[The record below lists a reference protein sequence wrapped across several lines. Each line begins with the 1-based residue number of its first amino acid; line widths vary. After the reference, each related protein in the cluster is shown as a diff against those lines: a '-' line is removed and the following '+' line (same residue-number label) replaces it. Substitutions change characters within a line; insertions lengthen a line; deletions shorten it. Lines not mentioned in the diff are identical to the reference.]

1 MNFLIVS
8 GLSGAGKSRAMA
20 TLEDLGFYCVDNL
33 PPELFVQLASHC
45 MAAPVRYERVAVVS
59 DVRSGQGADGLLAAM
74 DGLTAIGCLYRV
86 LFMEASTETIIRRY
100 KETRR
105 KHPLAT
111 ADLSLT
117 EAVERERLLLAPVR
131 QRANYIVDTSTTTL
145 GRLRSEL
152 VRLFG
157 NGGSESAMT
166 VYVTSFG
173 FKYGL
178 PLDAD
183 LVFDVRFLPNP
194 YYVPELRAHTG
205 LNQGVRDYVFSGG
218 QADEFMKRLG
228 DLIAW
233 LLPRY
238 VEEGKTAL
246 AIGVGCT
253 GGHHRSVAIAH
264 SLAELIRTLGYPVS
278 ESHRDMGRN

>member
-131 QRANYIVDTSTTTL
+131 QRADYIVDTSTTTL

-166 VYVTSFG
+166 GYVTSFG

-194 YYVPELRAHTG
+194 YYIPELKQQTG
-205 LNQGVRDYVFSGG
+205 LDAPVRAYVLSYQQTKDYLSRLEDLLAFS
-218 QADEFMKRLG
+218 
-228 DLIAW
+228 
-233 LLPRY
+233 LPLY
-238 VEEGKTAL
+238 VDEGKTSLVIA
-246 AIGVGCT
+246 VGCT
-253 GGHHRSVAIAH
+253 GGRHRSVC
-264 SLAELIRTLGYPVS
+264 LARMVGDFVARRGYPVVVT
-278 ESHRDMGRN
+278 HRDISK

>member
-131 QRANYIVDTSTTTL
+131 QRADYIVDTSTTTL

-194 YYVPELRAHTG
+194 YYIPELKQQTG
-205 LNQGVRDYVFSGG
+205 LDAPVRAYVLSYQQTKDYLSRLEDLLAFS
-218 QADEFMKRLG
+218 
-228 DLIAW
+228 
-233 LLPRY
+233 LPLY
-238 VEEGKTAL
+238 VDEGKTSLVIA
-246 AIGVGCT
+246 VGCT
-253 GGHHRSVAIAH
+253 GGRHRSVC
-264 SLAELIRTLGYPVS
+264 LARMVGDFVARRGYPVVVT
-278 ESHRDMGRN
+278 HRDISK

>member
-131 QRANYIVDTSTTTL
+131 QRADYIVDTSTTTL

-157 NGGSESAMT
+157 NGDSESAMT

-194 YYVPELRAHTG
+194 YYIPELKQQTG
-205 LNQGVRDYVFSGG
+205 LDAPVRAYVLSYQQTKDYLSRLEDLLAFS
-218 QADEFMKRLG
+218 
-228 DLIAW
+228 
-233 LLPRY
+233 LPLY
-238 VEEGKTAL
+238 VDEGKTSLVIA
-246 AIGVGCT
+246 VGCT
-253 GGHHRSVAIAH
+253 GGRHRSVC
-264 SLAELIRTLGYPVS
+264 LARMVGDFVARRGYPVVVT
-278 ESHRDMGRN
+278 HRDISK